1 MFDIDELREKVDDLI
16 QNRPV
21 IFFTV
26 LFIIF
31 LFIAGLV
38 ILTIQTSV
46 KTKYVMPEPQNFKAD
61 APVIIPSS
69 PAPEQDYYQ
78 FRTPESTWNKE
89 EAERWFSY
97 PDDKIMEQVEKAN
110 DEIIND
116 LTGVAP

>member
-1 MFDIDELREKVDDLI
+1 MFDIDELREKIDDLI

-31 LFIAGLV
+31 LFLAGLI

-46 KTKYVMPEPQNFKAD
+46 KTKYVAPAAQNFTAD
-61 APVIIPSS
+61 APVLIPS
-69 PAPEQDYYQ
+69 PPTPEQDYYP
-78 FRTPESTWNKE
+78 FRTTESTWNKE

-97 PDDKIMEQVEKAN
+97 PDSKIMEQVEKAN